1 MPVVAGERTVRRV
14 VVTGASS
21 TARCI
26 AERFLSDGSQV
37 VVCDERPEAVAAT
50 TTANPGIHGIVA
62 DVSRESDVQRL
73 MQVVIERMGGVDFLV
88 NVVGISGPTR
98 PTEEVTSE
106 EWRRTLDVNVTG
118 TFFTARAASP
128 HMKKQRYGGIVNF
141 SSASTR
147 VMLPERTPY
156 IVSKY
161 AVEGLTRNLAREL
174 GPFNVRANAI
184 LPGGINN
191 ERLKTVLG
199 RVAERRG
206 ERMEDVA
213 SGTLKYVSMRSWIEP
228 EEIADMVQFLCSERA
243 RHVTGQLI
251 GVDGNLEWE

>member
-1 MPVVAGERTVRRV
+1 M
-14 VVTGASS
+14 
-21 TARCI
+21 
-26 AERFLSDGSQV
+26 
-37 VVCDERPEAVAAT
+37 VAAT
-50 TTANPGIHGIVA
+50 IAANPRIHGVVA
-62 DVSRESDVQRL
+62 DVSQESDVRRL
-73 MQVVIERMGGVDFLV
+73 MQVVFERMGGVDFLV
-88 NVVGISGPTR
+88 NVVGISGPTI
-98 PTEEVTSE
+98 PTEEVTTE

-118 TFFTARAASP
+118 TFFTVRAAIP
-128 HMKKQRYGGIVNF
+128 YMKGQRFGGIVNF

-156 IVSKY
+156 IVSKC

-191 ERLKTVLG
+191 ERLRSVLG

-206 ERMEDVA
+206 ERIEEVE

-228 EEIADMVQFLCSERA
+228 EEIAHMVQFLCSEQA
-243 RHVTGQLI
+243 RHITGQLI